1 VKECFQH
8 KRFSGE
14 TAALINTADSIITD
28 YAQQGYDL
36 TLRQLY
42 YQFVAKALI
51 ENSERSYKR
60 IGSAINDA
68 RLAGLIDWASIKDRT
83 RSCKCTGTWTSP
95 AEILRDAARG
105 YCQEIWDAQPNY
117 VEVWVEK
124 EALGQV
130 IGRAAG
136 HYYVPWM
143 SCKGYVSQSAMYEA
157 AMRFIDHGQNS
168 GKSAYLIHLGDHD
181 PSGIDMTRDIRERF
195 KMFGADVE
203 VRRIALNMDQVEEY
217 NPPPNPAKMSDSRVG
232 NYIHNFGNSSWEL
245 DALKPEVLADL
256 IETEIE
262 SLIDDDLYE
271 EDKGLESRYK
281 ARLTELSKDF
291 E

>member
-1 VKECFQH
+1 MKECFQH

-14 TAALINTADSIITD
+14 TAKLIEIADSIITD
-28 YAQQGYDL
+28 YAGQGYDL

-60 IGSAINDA
+60 IGSIINDA
-68 RLAGLIDWASIKDRT
+68 RLAGLIDWSSIKDRT
-83 RSCKCTGTWTSP
+83 RSNKVITTRTSP
-95 AEILRDAARG
+95 TQILRDAAAS
-105 YCQEIWDAQPNY
+105 YCQNIWDTQPNY

-130 IGRAAG
+130 IGRAANA
-136 HYYVPWM
+136 YYVPWM

-157 AMRFIDHGQNS
+157 AMRFIGDSQGRPS
-168 GKSAYLIHLGDHD
+168 YLIHLGDHD

-217 NPPPNPAKMSDSRVG
+217 SPPPNPAKMSDSRVG

-262 SLIDDDLYE
+262 SLLDEDAYE
-271 EDKGLESRYK
+271 ESKGLERRYQAK
-281 ARLTELSKDF
+281 LRELAEGF
-291 E
+291 VE